1 MTQPPDIQN
10 LVDQSRSTDLHAL
23 LSAKEE
29 CKRRML
35 DDPTPQNIAAWEKSS
50 RALEKA
56 ISAAQQDANSA
67 DGQQPDHANMTE
79 AIAWMQQAGFK
90 IKKSKV
96 YGDRKKGKFHVQPDG
111 RIRHADV
118 LAYIHT
124 EELSKA
130 PSMLQVL
137 EDISTRKQ
145 EKEIEKLTA
154 QVEKLQFDLDRD
166 RGKYLPKEEVRTEL
180 ALKIAALE
188 SGLKHMIRIYASD
201 WVGSVGGDIKKA
213 PVLIGQF
220 THRLDELLD
229 EMGNVEELELVVARE
244 S

>member
-10 LVDQSRSTDLHAL
+10 LVDQSRSTDLQAL

-29 CKRRML
+29 CRRRMQE
-35 DDPTPQNIAAWEKSS
+35 DPTPQNIAAWEKAS

-56 ISAAQQDANSA
+56 LSQHDTENAG
-67 DGQQPDHANMTE
+67 GQAPNDHANMPA

-96 YGDRKKGKFHVQPDG
+96 YADRKKGRFCVQSDG

-130 PSMLQVL
+130 PSMIQVL

-229 EMGNVEELELVVARE
+229 EMGNVEELAIVVSRE